1 MDLIYVKISK
11 YGNIAYT
18 LKSMSTV
25 CMHWCKVSQ
34 RVTLA
39 NQQGTEDTARAEVL
53 PGEAETRLNRRTE
66 LNPAELKVL
75 I

>member
-1 MDLIYVKISK
+1 MDLMYIKISK
-11 YGNIAYT
+11 YENIAYT

-25 CMHWCKVSQ
+25 CMCWCRVSQ
-34 RVTLA
+34 GVTLA
-39 NQQGTEDTARAEVL
+39 NQQGTKDTARAEVL
-53 PGEAETRLNRRTE
+53 SGEAETRLNRRTE

>member
-1 MDLIYVKISK
+1 MYVIISK

-25 CMHWCKVSQ
+25 CMRWCKVSQ

-39 NQQGTEDTARAEVL
+39 NQQGTEDTASAEVL

>member
-1 MDLIYVKISK
+1 MDLMYVIISK
-11 YGNIAYT
+11 FGNIAYT

-25 CMHWCKVSQ
+25 CMRWCKVSQ

-53 PGEAETRLNRRTE
+53 SGEAETRLNRRTE